1 MSCAICEIR
10 KEKRF
15 CPAVHGRICPQCC
28 GEQRE
33 VTLDCPS
40 DCPYLQQA
48 REHEKPRSADQIDP
62 AALFLQIEVSD
73 QFMYEKEHLLM
84 GLTFA
89 LAKAARADR
98 SLHDQDLIAALSM
111 LAKSYERRVNSGLH
125 YEQPLTSDSQRR
137 AAIEVETMVQ
147 GVSRS
152 RAETHWLLYFADS
165 EVLKALVFL
174 VRLAHG
180 RTSGRPKSR
189 AFVDFLFAQFPEKES
204 AVRSRRKKQAAGSF
218 FLNTVES
225 LVAGRRPFSPRSR
238 SVSAARRTV
247 CPTAVLAEIGTV
259 FFNNGMPDV
268 RARSPPAVPG
278 RNGAAPSLD
287 EEWSAQGYS
296 TTWSPNSRISIS
308 IVRGPFF

>member
-1 MSCAICEIR
+1 MVTCQWRLLFEESGLSCVICEIR

-62 AALFLQIEVSD
+62 AGLFLQVEVSD

-98 SLHDQDLIAALSM
+98 SLHDQDLIAALST
-111 LAKSYERRVNSGLH
+111 LATSYERRLSSGLV
-125 YEQPLTSDSQRR
+125 YEPPLTGESQRR
-137 AAIEVETMVQ
+137 AAAELESMVTEY
-147 GVSRS
+147 
-152 RAETHWLLYFADS
+152 RAAEQKHVGYTSLRDS

-174 VRLAHG
+174 LRLAHG

-189 AFVDFLFAQFPEKES
+189 AFVEFLFAQFPEKES
-204 AVRSRRKKQAAGSF
+204 AVVTPQEAGS
-218 FLNTVES
+218 
-225 LVAGRRPFSPRSR
+225 
-238 SVSAARRTV
+238 
-247 CPTAVLAEIGTV
+247 
-259 FFNNGMPDV
+259 
-268 RARSPPAVPG
+268 
-278 RNGAAPSLD
+278 
-287 EEWSAQGYS
+287 
-296 TTWSPNSRISIS
+296 RIIL
-308 IVRGPFF
+308 P

>member
-40 DCPYLQQA
+40 DCPYLIQA
-48 REHEKPRSADQIDP
+48 REHEKPRPADQIDP
-62 AALFLQIEVSD
+62 AALFLQVEVSE

-84 GLTFA
+84 GLTSA

-98 SLHDQDLIAALSM
+98 SLHDHDLIAALAM
-111 LAKSYERRVNSGLH
+111 LASSYERRINSGLH

-137 AAIEVETMVQ
+137 AAAEVENMVKEYREAKQ
-147 GVSRS
+147 KHVGYSS
-152 RAETHWLLYFADS
+152 LKDS

-174 VRLAHG
+174 LRLGNG

-189 AFVDFLFAQFPEKES
+189 AFVGFLFAQFPEKES
-204 AVRSRRKKQAAGSF
+204 AVVTPQEAGS
-218 FLNTVES
+218 
-225 LVAGRRPFSPRSR
+225 
-238 SVSAARRTV
+238 
-247 CPTAVLAEIGTV
+247 
-259 FFNNGMPDV
+259 
-268 RARSPPAVPG
+268 
-278 RNGAAPSLD
+278 
-287 EEWSAQGYS
+287 
-296 TTWSPNSRISIS
+296 RIIL
-308 IVRGPFF
+308 P